1 MVDYKLIF
9 YTGMLIFFLVLI
21 YFLSGWADL
30 LETVI
35 FIVVAF
41 SIIHYFD
48 LLSGNF
54 FYAFVPCFLLG
65 VSDILF
71 GLAGFFGCAVF
82 IVMVLSVLRYFNR
95 LPGKN
100 D

>member
-9 YTGMLIFFLVLI
+9 YTGVPIFFLASI
-21 YFLSGWADL
+21 YFLSGWVDL

-35 FIVVAF
+35 FTVVAS

-71 GLAGFFGCAVF
+71 GLAGFFGCVVF
-82 IVMVLSVLRYFNR
+82 IVTVLSFLRYFNR

-100 D
+100 G

>member
-1 MVDYKLIF
+1 
-9 YTGMLIFFLVLI
+9 
-21 YFLSGWADL
+21 
-30 LETVI
+30 VI
-35 FIVVAF
+35 FIIVAS

-65 VSDILF
+65 ISDILF
-71 GLAGFFGCAVF
+71 GLAGFFGCVVF
-82 IVMVLSVLRYFNR
+82 IVIVLSVLRYFNR